1 MDKEDD
7 KKRRNLKT
15 VTLFP
20 KWNTDI
26 KFLCYSLDYAR
37 DNQSIIYVS
46 MIYAG
51 QLTNASM
58 LVKNHPF
65 TSCPAAKHQNAANVA
80 LQTYGKK
87 QVDFVIPP
95 HER

>member
-1 MDKEDD
+1 MNKHEDSD
-7 KKRRNLKT
+7 
-15 VTLFP
+15 LFP
-20 KWNTDI
+20 QTHTLNSCRI
-26 KFLCYSLDYAR
+26 LDYACHHKF
-37 DNQSIIYVS
+37 IIYVS

-65 TSCPAAKHQNAANVA
+65 TSCPAAKHQDVANVA
-80 LQTYGKK
+80 LQTYGKNP
-87 QVDFVIPP
+87 VDFVIPP